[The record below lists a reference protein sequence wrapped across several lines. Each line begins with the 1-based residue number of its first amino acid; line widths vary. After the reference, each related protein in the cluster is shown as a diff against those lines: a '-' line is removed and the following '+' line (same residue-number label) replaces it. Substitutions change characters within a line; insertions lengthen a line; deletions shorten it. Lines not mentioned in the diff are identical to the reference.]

1 MNEWMNE
8 WVSVYYN
15 NTLSLCVR
23 LSLCSKETRAEQKES
38 IEYAETDTH
47 AHKHTHTHT
56 HTNIRKICEKEWV
69 GFVSERET
77 ENGHERKKSVRAANA
92 KKGAWLNY
100 FASWISFLYSLFSLS
115 ACYLWVSG
123 WSERAS
129 ERANKQASAWMNK
142 TRKNAHTHTAN
153 WAEWMREINR
163 EYGLRVKPGTTNVL
177 LLLRVCV
184 CVCEYCFCLM
194 FLYFAHNWSSNT
206 TACFFFVS
214 LCVCVRAYFRIVKL
228 FLPFTSKKMKSERE
242 NKKISN
248 TNNTTPPPP
257 PPPPSSSSSPS
268 TANAQ
273 YIPVFILY
281 YLCVSGR
288 ANEWKYAYAFEPNA
302 GKFITLSTQ
311 RAQEGE
317 RERERKG
324 ILYFRA

>member
-1 MNEWMNE
+1 MWERVSGICEWAGDRKRARTE
-8 WVSVYYN
+8 GECESSEREKRG
-15 NTLSLCVR
+15 LIKLLCQLNFIFILIVLIVR
-23 LSLCSKETRAEQKES
+23 LL
-38 IEYAETDTH
+38 
-47 AHKHTHTHT
+47 
-56 HTNIRKICEKEWV
+56 
-69 GFVSERET
+69 FVSEWVK
-77 ENGHERKKSVRAANA
+77 RK
-92 KKGAWLNY
+92 
-100 FASWISFLYSLFSLS
+100 
-115 ACYLWVSG
+115 
-123 WSERAS
+123 SERAS
-129 ERANKQASAWMNK
+129 KQAGKRMDEQNK
-142 TRKNAHTHTAN
+142 KKRAHTHCQL
-153 WAEWMREINR
+153 
-163 EYGLRVKPGTTNVL
+163 GRVNARDKSRVWVESEAGNNECAAAAAS
-177 LLLRVCV
+177 VCV

-257 PPPPSSSSSPS
+257 PPPSSSSSPS

-317 RERERKG
+317 SERKG